1 MSRGMMLNKF
11 EWPKAEEEVDEIII
25 RNVRKHGCH
34 IVGITTDEQGPGYA
48 FSIGLFVNYGHAE
61 LIVFGLERDDLAKV
75 INSVRDHVIAGRKFA
90 AGDVCDDLLVES
102 RIGFVEVP
110 LRLYDDY
117 LGTAIWFYQKSPRP
131 FPCLQMVWSDRD
143 GRFPWNAGYDE
154 RLRGY
159 QPLLKDPS

>member
-1 MSRGMMLNKF
+1 M
-11 EWPKAEEEVDEIII
+11 
-25 RNVRKHGCH
+25 
-34 IVGITTDEQGPGYA
+34 
-48 FSIGLFVNYGHAE
+48 GLFVNYGHAE

-143 GRFPWNAGYDE
+143 GLFPWNAGYDE